1 MDMSNLF
8 NIHPWDINILF
19 SFAMCLLYFL
29 PVSESFLVLLFRLK
43 TQLNNLQQYN
53 HRQTSIFAAIL
64 QDYNYLEF
72 FISDHVWFTGQ

>member
-53 HRQTSIFAAIL
+53 HRQTSIFAAICR
-64 QDYNYLEF
+64 
-72 FISDHVWFTGQ
+72 IIII